1 MQSRNRNRVDEAATT
16 PAAPEIEEAEAPQSR
31 LPYCDPPDA
40 YADVTDTL
48 RKIRKERSRPL
59 FALVADSIDN
69 GTSRKVFE
77 WRTHLRQAGHDGPLD
92 ILLHSQGGRLN
103 ECYTIARLFARCTDA
118 WDALVPERAASGAT
132 MIALGSARLVMAET
146 AELGPLDPQ
155 VSSKRRERFFSSER
169 QSPLEAFQSV
179 RYLREFSLESIDAVM
194 LFLLDKRVTHKLAL
208 EAAAKVS
215 ADLVRPILER
225 IEPFDLGAF
234 ALDSRVAIEYC
245 SRIARPG
252 NGAKQAQR
260 NVNPRALVENYP
272 AHEFVI
278 DSEEA
283 ESLGFAVSS
292 PAPEIDALFDTLR
305 KRLPRVRKYIGLI
318 P

>member
-1 MQSRNRNRVDEAATT
+1 MKSRNRNREEAGGQ
-16 PAAPEIEEAEAPQSR
+16 AAPEIEEAGAPRSR
-31 LPYCDPPDA
+31 RPYCDPPDA

-48 RKIRKERSRPL
+48 RKIRKERGRPL
-59 FALVADSIDN
+59 FALMADAIDS
-69 GTSRKVFE
+69 GISRRVFD
-77 WRTHLRQAGHDGPLD
+77 WRALLRQAGAEGPLD
-92 ILLHSQGGRLN
+92 VLLHSQGGRLN

-155 VSSKRRERFFSSER
+155 VTSKRRERFFSSER

-179 RYLREFSLESIDAVM
+179 RYLREFSLESIDEVM
-194 LFLLDKRVTHKLAL
+194 RFLLDKRVTHKLAL

-245 SRIARPG
+245 SRIARPAS
-252 NGAKQAQR
+252 GAKQAQR

-283 ESLGFAVSS
+283 ESLGFALSP

-305 KRLPRVRKYIGLI
+305 KHLPRVRKYVGLI
-318 P
+318 A

>member
-1 MQSRNRNRVDEAATT
+1 MKSRNRTRVEEAA
-16 PAAPEIEEAEAPQSR
+16 PQAAPEIEEAEAPRSR

-40 YADVTDTL
+40 YTDVTDTL
-48 RKIRKERSRPL
+48 RKIRKERGRPL
-59 FALVADSIDN
+59 FALMADSIDN
-69 GTSRKVFE
+69 GISRKVFE
-77 WRTHLRQAGHDGPLD
+77 WRTLLRQAGREGPLD

-146 AELGPLDPQ
+146 ADLGPLDPQ

-179 RYLREFSLESIDAVM
+179 RYLREFSLESIDEVM
-194 LFLLDKRVTHKLAL
+194 RFLLDKRVTHKLAL

-245 SRIARPG
+245 SRIGRPAS
-252 NGAKQAQR
+252 GAKQSQR

-272 AHEFVI
+272 AHEFII
-278 DSEEA
+278 DPEEA
-283 ESLGFAVSS
+283 ESLGFTVSP
-292 PAPEIDALFDTLR
+292 PAPEIDTLFDTLR